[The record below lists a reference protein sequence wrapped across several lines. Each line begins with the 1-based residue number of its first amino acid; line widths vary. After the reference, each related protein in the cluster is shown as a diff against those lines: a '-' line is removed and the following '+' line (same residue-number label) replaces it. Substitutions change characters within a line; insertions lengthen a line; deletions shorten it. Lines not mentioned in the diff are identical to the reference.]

1 MENNRRPYFYLPVAF
16 ALVLVIGILTGYYLV
31 QSSFVQNH
39 LPVRGMQGKSTLNE
53 LIRFIDNNYVDS
65 VDEKK
70 LNDEAINGM
79 LLSLDPHSVYIPA
92 SEFAEAND
100 PLMGNFEG
108 IGVQFRIERDTVMVI
123 NTIPGGP
130 SEKVGLRAG
139 DRIVKV
145 DGKNIAGIKIN
156 NEKVMKLLKGPKDT
170 KVNVSI
176 FRRGLKKLNDFTITR
191 GVIPT
196 WSIDI
201 SYAVNAS
208 VGYIKLSKFSATTG
222 DELHEA
228 LIDLKSKGI
237 KKIILDLRGNSGGY
251 LQEAIA
257 VADEFLPDNKLIV
270 YTQGLHRPK
279 QVAKSTSGGLWE
291 DKPLVVLIDEG
302 SASASEIVA
311 GAIQDNDRGTII
323 GRRSFGKGL
332 VQEQVSLSD
341 GSALRLT
348 VARYYTPTGRCIQKP
363 YSKGTEEYYM
373 EYYHRMTDGELENA
387 DSIKLNDSLKYKT
400 PGGKTVY
407 GGGGIMPDIFI
418 PIERNEGLK
427 FYNESVNKGI
437 LYQFAFDYTDSNR
450 AGFGKYKDVN
460 QFDKQFEV
468 TSAMFA
474 EFVAYA
480 DKNGIKYPAAETA
493 SSRGHI
499 SDLMKSYIARNLY
512 DSKGF
517 YPIFLRTDKTF
528 VKAMEMLGKQ

>member
-1 MENNRRPYFYLPVAF
+1 MENNRRLYLYLPIAF
-16 ALVLVIGILTGYYLV
+16 ALVLVVGILTGYYLM
-31 QSSFVQNH
+31 QSSFIQNH
-39 LPVRGMQGKSTLNE
+39 TQLRGMQGKNTLNE
-53 LIRFIDNNYVDS
+53 LIQFIDNNYVDS
-65 VDEKK
+65 VDTKK
-70 LNDEAINGM
+70 LNEEAITGM

-92 SEFAEAND
+92 SEFADAND
-100 PLMGNFEG
+100 PLMGNFQG

-130 SEKVGLRAG
+130 SEKVGLLAG

-145 DGKNIAGIKIN
+145 DNKNIAGIKID

-170 KVNVSI
+170 KVTVSI

-201 SYAVNAS
+201 SYAVNAQ

-222 DELHEA
+222 DELRDA
-228 LIDLKSKGI
+228 LKELKDKGVR
-237 KKIILDLRGNSGGY
+237 KLILDLRGNSGGY
-251 LQEAIA
+251 LQEAIS

-270 YTQGLHRPK
+270 YTQGRHRPK
-279 QVAKSTSGGLWE
+279 QVAKSSSDGIWDDL
-291 DKPLVVLIDEG
+291 PLVVLIDEG

-311 GAIQDNDRGTII
+311 GAIQDNDRGVVI

-332 VQEQVSLSD
+332 VQEQIGLSD

-348 VARYYTPTGRCIQKP
+348 VARYYTPTGRSIQKP
-363 YSKGTEEYYM
+363 YTKGAEEYYM

-387 DSIKLNDSLKYKT
+387 DSIKLNDSLKFKT

-418 PIERNEGLK
+418 PVERNADLK

-437 LYQFAFDYTDSNR
+437 LYQFAFDYTDGNR
-450 AGFGKYKDVN
+450 LKFSSYKDAT
-460 QFDKQFEV
+460 QFDKSFEV
-468 TSAMFA
+468 SSSMYTDYI
-474 EFVAYA
+474 AYA
-480 DKNGIKYPAAETA
+480 EKNGIKFTPAETA
-493 SSRGHI
+493 PSQQRI
-499 SDLMKSYIARNLY
+499 SELMKSFIARNLY
-512 DSKGF
+512 DSRGF
-517 YPIFLRTDKTF
+517 YPIFLRTDKAF
-528 VKAMEMLGKQ
+528 QKALETLGKK

>member
-1 MENNRRPYFYLPVAF
+1 MENNRRPFLYLPIAF
-16 ALVLVIGILTGYYLV
+16 ALVLVVGILTGYYLL

-39 LPVRGMQGKSTLNE
+39 IPIKGIQSKNTLNE

-65 VDEKK
+65 VNVKK
-70 LNDEAINGM
+70 LNEEAITGM

-92 SEFAEAND
+92 SEFADAND
-100 PLMGNFEG
+100 PLMGNFQG
-108 IGVQFRIERDTVMVI
+108 IGVQFRIERDTVMVV

-130 SEKVGLRAG
+130 SEKVGLLAG
-139 DRIVKV
+139 DRFVKV
-145 DGKNIAGIKIN
+145 DGKNIASIKIDN
-156 NEKVMKLLKGPKDT
+156 DKVMKLLKGPKDT
-170 KVNVSI
+170 KVTVSV

-201 SYAVNAS
+201 SYAVNAET
-208 VGYIKLSKFSATTG
+208 GYIKLSKFSATTG

-228 LIDLKSKGI
+228 LKDLKAKGVR
-237 KKIILDLRGNSGGY
+237 KLILDLRGNSGGY

-257 VADEFLPDNKLIV
+257 VVDEFLPDNKLIV
-270 YTQGLHRPK
+270 YTKGLHRPK

-291 DKPLVVLIDEG
+291 DQPLTVLIDEG

-332 VQEQVSLSD
+332 VQEQVNLSD

-348 VARYYTPTGRCIQKP
+348 VARYYTPTGRSIQKP
-363 YSKGTEEYYM
+363 YTKGTEEYYM
-373 EYYHRMTDGELENA
+373 EYYHRMTDGELYSA

-418 PIERNEGLK
+418 PVERNTALK

-437 LYQFAFDYTDSNR
+437 LYQFAFDYTDGNR
-450 AGFGKYKDVN
+450 AKFNSYKEAP
-460 QFDKQFEV
+460 QFDKNFQV
-468 TSAMFA
+468 TGGMYNDYI
-474 EFVAYA
+474 AYA
-480 DKNGIKYPAAETA
+480 DKNGIKYSPAETA
-493 SSRGHI
+493 ASQQKI
-499 SDLMKSYIARNLY
+499 TELLKSYIARNLF

-517 YPIFLRTDKTF
+517 YPIFLRSDNTF
-528 VKAMEMLGKQ
+528 QKALEVLGKK

>member
-1 MENNRRPYFYLPVAF
+1 MENNRRPYLYMPIAF
-16 ALVLVIGILTGYYLV
+16 AMVLVIGILTGYYLL
-31 QSSFVQNH
+31 QSSFIQNYI
-39 LPVRGMQGKSTLNE
+39 PIKGIQSKNTLNE

-65 VDEKK
+65 VNVKK
-70 LNDEAINGM
+70 LNEEAITGM
-79 LLSLDPHSVYIPA
+79 LLSLDPHSVFIPA
-92 SEFAEAND
+92 SEFADAND
-100 PLMGNFEG
+100 PLMGNFQG

-123 NTIPGGP
+123 NTIAGGP
-130 SEKVGLRAG
+130 SEKVGILAG

-145 DGKNIAGIKIN
+145 DGKNIASIKID

-170 KVNVSI
+170 KVTVSI

-201 SYAVNAS
+201 SYAVNAQT
-208 VGYIKLSKFSATTG
+208 GYVKLSKFSATTG

-228 LIDLKSKGI
+228 LKDLKSKGVQ
-237 KKIILDLRGNSGGY
+237 KLILDLRGNSGGY

-257 VADEFLPDNKLIV
+257 VADEFLPDDKLIV

-279 QVAKSTSGGLWE
+279 QIAKSTSDGLWE
-291 DKPLVVLIDEG
+291 NLPVVVLIDEG

-332 VQEQVSLSD
+332 VQEQVGLSD

-348 VARYYTPTGRCIQKP
+348 VARYYTPTGRSIQKP
-363 YSKGTEEYYM
+363 YTKGAEEYYM
-373 EYYHRMTDGELENA
+373 EYYHRMTDGELDNV
-387 DSIKLNDSLKYKT
+387 DSIKMNDSLKFTT

-418 PIERNEGLK
+418 PVERNAGLK

-437 LYQFAFDYTDSNR
+437 LYQFAFDYTDGNR
-450 AGFGKYKDVN
+450 AKFSSFKQAS
-460 QFDKQFEV
+460 QFDKNFQV
-468 TSAMFA
+468 TGGMYSDYI
-474 EFVAYA
+474 AYA
-480 DKNGIKYPAAETA
+480 AKNGIKYPPAETLA
-493 SSRGHI
+493 SQQKI
-499 SDLMKSYIARNLY
+499 NELMKSYIARNLY

-517 YPIFLRTDKTF
+517 YPIFLRSDKTF
-528 VKAMEMLGKQ
+528 VKALEMLAK

>member
-1 MENNRRPYFYLPVAF
+1 MENNRRPYIYLPIAF
-16 ALVLVIGILTGYYLV
+16 AGVLIIGILTGYYLV

-39 LPVRGMQGKSTLNE
+39 LPLKGIQGKGTLNE

-65 VDEKK
+65 VDVNK
-70 LNDEAINGM
+70 LNEEAITGM

-92 SEFAEAND
+92 SEFADAND
-100 PLMGNFEG
+100 PLMGNFQG

-123 NTIPGGP
+123 NTIAGGP
-130 SEKVGLRAG
+130 SEKVGVLAG

-145 DGKNIAGIKIN
+145 DGKNIASIKID

-170 KVNVSI
+170 KVTVSI

-208 VGYIKLSKFSATTG
+208 SGYIKLSKFSATTG
-222 DELHEA
+222 DELHDA
-228 LIDLKSKGI
+228 LKDLKSKGVR
-237 KKIILDLRGNSGGY
+237 KLILDLRGNSGGY

-270 YTQGLHRPK
+270 YTKGLHRPK
-279 QVAKSTSGGLWE
+279 QTAKSTTGGLWE
-291 DKPLVVLIDEG
+291 DLPLVVLIDEG

-348 VARYYTPTGRCIQKP
+348 VARYYTPTGRSIQKP
-363 YSKGTEEYYM
+363 YTKGAEEYYM
-373 EYYHRMTDGELENA
+373 EYYHRMTDGELDNA
-387 DSIKLNDSLKYKT
+387 DSIKLNDSLKFTT

-418 PIERNEGLK
+418 PVERNAALK

-450 AGFGKYKDVN
+450 AKFSSYKEAS
-460 QFDKQFEV
+460 QFDKSFQV
-468 TSAMFA
+468 TGGMYNDYI
-474 EFVAYA
+474 AYA
-480 DKNGIKYPAAETA
+480 EKNGIKFSLSESAA
-493 SSRGHI
+493 SQQKI
-499 SDLMKSYIARNLY
+499 SELMKSFIARNLY

-517 YPIFLRTDKTF
+517 YPIFLRSDKAF
-528 VKAMEMLGKQ
+528 VKALETLGKS